1 MTLPKL
7 AVKRPVSMLMCVLML
22 LVFGISSIFDM
33 KMESTPEMS
42 MPVFMVMTRY
52 EGASPEEVDTMITDV
67 VESAL
72 SSVSDVESMSSRSS
86 EGSSMTT
93 LEFNYNTD
101 MDEKYDEINE
111 ALTRLRLP
119 DSADNPTIME
129 MSMDSSSIMDLSIQ
143 AESDDNIY
151 SYIESA
157 VVPEIERISGVSSV
171 DMRGGARKYVKVELK
186 EEEMEQYGLS
196 MNEIVNAISTADFT
210 ITAGEINRGNVT
222 LSLQGGVSYDTY
234 DSLATIPISLRSGDI
249 IHISDVATVEMA
261 EEARSNI
268 SRYNGMDNISLSV
281 SKNQSANTIE
291 ICNKITAVV
300 DELNRQGLGLA
311 INITNNSG
319 ETIYENI
326 MNVVS
331 TLVQGLALAM
341 LVLFLFLGDWRA
353 ALIVATSMPLSVFAT
368 LVIMSATGMTMNI
381 MSLGGLVVGIGMMV
395 DNSIVV
401 LDSCFRSQNELRSF
415 ADAAIE
421 GADLVNSSVIASTL
435 TTVVVFLP
443 IALMDGM
450 SGQLFK
456 EVGFTI
462 VYSLT
467 ASLISALTI
476 VPLLFVQ
483 FRPREK
489 ERSWV
494 NTQLHRLERVYAR
507 VLEQALSHK
516 LVVIVIAVVLLA
528 GTAVMFSRLDM
539 ELMPMSDEGSISISV
554 TTKTGLNLDETDQI
568 MTRIEELVA
577 AQPDVESYSMRGG
590 GGGSSSLTVTLKDDR
605 SIETGEFITL
615 MREQTKGIDNASVEV
630 SERSSMSFGSRGV
643 TINLTGS
650 SLSALES
657 TANEVK
663 TVMQSFEGV
672 VSASTSLSDGSPRAE
687 IVVDA
692 VQAAAI
698 GTTPSA
704 VVSTVRNMLSGT
716 QAGSIQESDEEYN
729 IKVMYPEGRYHD
741 VSDLSGLM
749 ISTSSGGK
757 VPLTDVAE
765 IVYNNSPSQI
775 QRQDGDYQVSVT
787 GQTAT
792 GMSDSA
798 LSNQIMQRIQQMD
811 LPEGVN
817 ISQGGNM
824 RMMNDEFNA
833 IYSALATA
841 VFLVFVVMAMQFE
854 SMRFSLVVMLSVP
867 FSMTGAFF
875 ALMITGQSISMTSL
889 IGLVMLVGIVVNNAI
904 VLIDYANVLRREHGM
919 SARDALI
926 RSGRTRLRPILMTTL
941 TTVLGLLPTA
951 IGIGGQVEMMQSMSI
966 VVIGGLT
973 FSTLL
978 TLILIPTVYLLFD
991 GEDRRRKGGQ
1001 AGKRSLFRRN
1011 RREQPQ
1017 TSEGMAIPPEF
1028 R

>member
-22 LVFGISSIFDM
+22 LVFGVSSIFDM
-33 KMESTPEMS
+33 EMESTPEMS

-52 EGASPEEVDTMITDV
+52 EGASPEEVDTMITEV

-72 SSVSDVESMSSRSS
+72 SSVSDVESMTSRSS

-101 MDEKYDEINE
+101 MDDKYDEINE

-119 DSADNPTIME
+119 DSADDPTIME

-151 SYIESA
+151 SYIEST
-157 VVPEIERISGVSSV
+157 VVPEIERISGVASV
-171 DMRGGARKYVKVELK
+171 EMRGGSRKYVKVELK

-196 MNEIVNAISTADFT
+196 MNEVVNAISTADFT

-222 LSLQGGVSYDTY
+222 LSLQGGVRYDTY
-234 DSLATIPISLRSGDI
+234 DSLAIIPISLRSGDI
-249 IHISDVATVEMA
+249 IHVSDVATVEMA
-261 EEARSNI
+261 EETRSNI

-291 ICNKITAVV
+291 ICNKIVAVV
-300 DELNRQGLGLA
+300 DELNQQGLGLA

-331 TLVQGLALAM
+331 TLLQGLVLAM

-401 LDSCFRSQNELRSF
+401 LDSCFRSRNELRSF

-421 GADLVNSSVIASTL
+421 GANLVNSSVIASTL

-483 FRPREK
+483 FKPHEK

-494 NTQLHRLERVYAR
+494 NTQLHRLERVYAK

-516 LVVIVIAVVLLA
+516 LVVVVIAVVLLA
-528 GTAVMFSRLDM
+528 STAVMFSRLDM

-554 TTKTGLNLDETDQI
+554 TTKTGLNLDETDKI
-568 MTRIEELVA
+568 MTQVEQLVA

-590 GGGSSSLTVTLKDDR
+590 GGSSSLTVTLKDDR
-605 SIETGEFITL
+605 SLGTGDFITL

-643 TINLTGS
+643 TLNLTGS

-657 TANEVK
+657 SANEIK
-663 TVMQSFEGV
+663 TVMQSFEGI

-716 QAGSIQESDEEYN
+716 QAGTIQESDEEYN

-798 LSNQIMQRIQQMD
+798 LSNQIMQRVRQMD
-811 LPEGVN
+811 LPDGVN

-833 IYSALATA
+833 IYGALATA
-841 VFLVFVVMAMQFE
+841 IFLVFVVMAMQFE

-904 VLIDYANVLRREHGM
+904 VLIDYANILRREHGM

-926 RSGRTRLRPILMTTL
+926 HSGRTRLRPILMTTL

-951 IGIGGQVEMMQSMSI
+951 IGIGGQVEMMQSMAI
-966 VVIGGLT
+966 VVIGGLL

-1001 AGKRSLFRRN
+1001 MGRRSLFRRN

>member
-119 DSADNPTIME
+119 DSADDPTIME

-353 ALIVATSMPLSVFAT
+353 ALIVAASMPLSVFAT
-368 LVIMSATGMTMNI
+368 LVIMSATGMTMKLVPRDRVCALEI
-381 MSLGGLVVGIGMMV
+381 WCEAFGGQPK
-395 DNSIVV
+395 D
-401 LDSCFRSQNELRSF
+401 FRYAESAEINDILRS
-415 ADAAIE
+415 
-421 GADLVNSSVIASTL
+421 
-435 TTVVVFLP
+435 LP
-443 IALMDGM
+443 GWCKTPNGLRFGYC
-450 SGQLFK
+450 GYQR
-456 EVGFTI
+456 GF
-462 VYSLT
+462 
-467 ASLISALTI
+467 
-476 VPLLFVQ
+476 
-483 FRPREK
+483 
-489 ERSWV
+489 
-494 NTQLHRLERVYAR
+494 
-507 VLEQALSHK
+507 
-516 LVVIVIAVVLLA
+516 
-528 GTAVMFSRLDM
+528 
-539 ELMPMSDEGSISISV
+539 
-554 TTKTGLNLDETDQI
+554 
-568 MTRIEELVA
+568 
-577 AQPDVESYSMRGG
+577 
-590 GGGSSSLTVTLKDDR
+590 
-605 SIETGEFITL
+605 
-615 MREQTKGIDNASVEV
+615 
-630 SERSSMSFGSRGV
+630 
-643 TINLTGS
+643 
-650 SLSALES
+650 
-657 TANEVK
+657 
-663 TVMQSFEGV
+663 
-672 VSASTSLSDGSPRAE
+672 
-687 IVVDA
+687 
-692 VQAAAI
+692 
-698 GTTPSA
+698 
-704 VVSTVRNMLSGT
+704 
-716 QAGSIQESDEEYN
+716 
-729 IKVMYPEGRYHD
+729 
-741 VSDLSGLM
+741 
-749 ISTSSGGK
+749 
-757 VPLTDVAE
+757 
-765 IVYNNSPSQI
+765 
-775 QRQDGDYQVSVT
+775 QR
-787 GQTAT
+787 
-792 GMSDSA
+792 
-798 LSNQIMQRIQQMD
+798 R
-811 LPEGVN
+811 
-817 ISQGGNM
+817 
-824 RMMNDEFNA
+824 
-833 IYSALATA
+833 
-841 VFLVFVVMAMQFE
+841 
-854 SMRFSLVVMLSVP
+854 
-867 FSMTGAFF
+867 
-875 ALMITGQSISMTSL
+875 
-889 IGLVMLVGIVVNNAI
+889 
-904 VLIDYANVLRREHGM
+904 
-919 SARDALI
+919 
-926 RSGRTRLRPILMTTL
+926 
-941 TTVLGLLPTA
+941 
-951 IGIGGQVEMMQSMSI
+951 
-966 VVIGGLT
+966 
-973 FSTLL
+973 
-978 TLILIPTVYLLFD
+978 
-991 GEDRRRKGGQ
+991 
-1001 AGKRSLFRRN
+1001 
-1011 RREQPQ
+1011 
-1017 TSEGMAIPPEF
+1017 
-1028 R
+1028 

>member
-1 MTLPKL
+1 MGK
-7 AVKRPVSMLMCVLML
+7 
-22 LVFGISSIFDM
+22 
-33 KMESTPEMS
+33 
-42 MPVFMVMTRY
+42 
-52 EGASPEEVDTMITDV
+52 
-67 VESAL
+67 
-72 SSVSDVESMSSRSS
+72 
-86 EGSSMTT
+86 
-93 LEFNYNTD
+93 
-101 MDEKYDEINE
+101 
-111 ALTRLRLP
+111 
-119 DSADNPTIME
+119 
-129 MSMDSSSIMDLSIQ
+129 
-143 AESDDNIY
+143 
-151 SYIESA
+151 
-157 VVPEIERISGVSSV
+157 
-171 DMRGGARKYVKVELK
+171 
-186 EEEMEQYGLS
+186 
-196 MNEIVNAISTADFT
+196 
-210 ITAGEINRGNVT
+210 
-222 LSLQGGVSYDTY
+222 
-234 DSLATIPISLRSGDI
+234 
-249 IHISDVATVEMA
+249 
-261 EEARSNI
+261 
-268 SRYNGMDNISLSV
+268 
-281 SKNQSANTIE
+281 
-291 ICNKITAVV
+291 
-300 DELNRQGLGLA
+300 
-311 INITNNSG
+311 
-319 ETIYENI
+319 
-326 MNVVS
+326 
-331 TLVQGLALAM
+331 
-341 LVLFLFLGDWRA
+341 
-353 ALIVATSMPLSVFAT
+353 
-368 LVIMSATGMTMNI
+368 
-381 MSLGGLVVGIGMMV
+381 
-395 DNSIVV
+395 
-401 LDSCFRSQNELRSF
+401 
-415 ADAAIE
+415 
-421 GADLVNSSVIASTL
+421 
-435 TTVVVFLP
+435 
-443 IALMDGM
+443 
-450 SGQLFK
+450 
-456 EVGFTI
+456 
-462 VYSLT
+462 
-467 ASLISALTI
+467 
-476 VPLLFVQ
+476 
-483 FRPREK
+483 
-489 ERSWV
+489 
-494 NTQLHRLERVYAR
+494 
-507 VLEQALSHK
+507 
-516 LVVIVIAVVLLA
+516 
-528 GTAVMFSRLDM
+528 
-539 ELMPMSDEGSISISV
+539 
-554 TTKTGLNLDETDQI
+554 
-568 MTRIEELVA
+568 
-577 AQPDVESYSMRGG
+577 
-590 GGGSSSLTVTLKDDR
+590 
-605 SIETGEFITL
+605 FITL
-615 MREQTKGIDNASVEV
+615 MREQTKGIDN
-630 SERSSMSFGSRGV
+630 GV

-729 IKVMYPEGRYHD
+729 IKVMYHD

-926 RSGRTRLRPILMTTL
+926 RSGRTRLRPILMITL

-951 IGIGGQVEMMQSMSI
+951 IGIGGQVEMTQSMSI

>member
-1 MTLPKL
+1 MGK
-7 AVKRPVSMLMCVLML
+7 
-22 LVFGISSIFDM
+22 
-33 KMESTPEMS
+33 
-42 MPVFMVMTRY
+42 
-52 EGASPEEVDTMITDV
+52 
-67 VESAL
+67 
-72 SSVSDVESMSSRSS
+72 
-86 EGSSMTT
+86 
-93 LEFNYNTD
+93 
-101 MDEKYDEINE
+101 
-111 ALTRLRLP
+111 
-119 DSADNPTIME
+119 
-129 MSMDSSSIMDLSIQ
+129 
-143 AESDDNIY
+143 
-151 SYIESA
+151 
-157 VVPEIERISGVSSV
+157 
-171 DMRGGARKYVKVELK
+171 
-186 EEEMEQYGLS
+186 
-196 MNEIVNAISTADFT
+196 
-210 ITAGEINRGNVT
+210 
-222 LSLQGGVSYDTY
+222 
-234 DSLATIPISLRSGDI
+234 
-249 IHISDVATVEMA
+249 
-261 EEARSNI
+261 
-268 SRYNGMDNISLSV
+268 
-281 SKNQSANTIE
+281 
-291 ICNKITAVV
+291 
-300 DELNRQGLGLA
+300 
-311 INITNNSG
+311 
-319 ETIYENI
+319 
-326 MNVVS
+326 
-331 TLVQGLALAM
+331 
-341 LVLFLFLGDWRA
+341 
-353 ALIVATSMPLSVFAT
+353 
-368 LVIMSATGMTMNI
+368 
-381 MSLGGLVVGIGMMV
+381 
-395 DNSIVV
+395 
-401 LDSCFRSQNELRSF
+401 
-415 ADAAIE
+415 
-421 GADLVNSSVIASTL
+421 
-435 TTVVVFLP
+435 
-443 IALMDGM
+443 
-450 SGQLFK
+450 
-456 EVGFTI
+456 
-462 VYSLT
+462 
-467 ASLISALTI
+467 
-476 VPLLFVQ
+476 
-483 FRPREK
+483 
-489 ERSWV
+489 
-494 NTQLHRLERVYAR
+494 
-507 VLEQALSHK
+507 
-516 LVVIVIAVVLLA
+516 
-528 GTAVMFSRLDM
+528 
-539 ELMPMSDEGSISISV
+539 
-554 TTKTGLNLDETDQI
+554 
-568 MTRIEELVA
+568 
-577 AQPDVESYSMRGG
+577 
-590 GGGSSSLTVTLKDDR
+590 
-605 SIETGEFITL
+605 FITL
-615 MREQTKGIDNASVEV
+615 MREQTKGIDN
-630 SERSSMSFGSRGV
+630 GV

-765 IVYNNSPSQI
+765 IAYNNSPSQI

-798 LSNQIMQRIQQMD
+798 LSNQIMQRIRQMD